1 MSRFEAVFPS
11 GWTGFRPHQLK
22 AMTAIHPAM
31 KVVKRDGS
39 LEDFDSK
46 RILNA
51 VLGAMG
57 ELGKADV
64 DAAVKVTD
72 EVVNILASRGVEKPH
87 VEEIQDLVELSLM
100 RHGLYDVAKAYITY
114 RKRREEERAEKRAI
128 LGVEPSRWTKK
139 ALSVNAVRLLASRYL
154 LRDEKGL
161 AETPEGMVY
170 RVASAIAVAEAQ
182 YDSRLVPLPQNF
194 LKNEYIL
201 RDLRRLLE
209 RCGRPQD
216 FVDNAIPEKVA
227 KTFDDFSRLMFNK
240 LFLPNSPTLFNAGTR
255 LGQLSACF
263 VLPIDDTL
271 AENNNGILPV
281 MQKTALI
288 FQTGGGVGINYSKLR
303 PEGDYVS
310 SSGGVASG
318 PVSFMSLVDKVADV
332 IKQGGRRRA
341 ANMGI
346 LEAWHPDIMKF
357 IKAKENGGF
366 ENFNISVMT
375 DQQFWTA
382 YYEGRQYSL
391 VNPRTGMKV
400 GEIDPRGLLSE
411 IAKQAWATGDPGLLF
426 KHHINRRNPLRKA
439 LGDIVCT
446 NPCGEQPLYPYESCN
461 LGSINLYEHVDRENR
476 RIDWEKLKNTVFT
489 AVRFLDDAIDVNRHP
504 FEELTTE
511 NLRHRRIGLGIM
523 GLADMLYALHTPYDS
538 EEGFRLMREVMEF
551 VSYHAYVAS
560 AELARERGSFQLFNV
575 SSYPE
580 GLLPVEG
587 FYNRQLWTLDWD
599 EVADMVAKGIR
610 NSHVTTV
617 APTGSISMIF
627 DVSAGLEPQFALV
640 YEKHVSVG
648 KFYYVDIELEKQL
661 KENGLYTPD
670 ILRKIAENGGSVI
683 GLDEIPEEMRAV
695 FVTAREIAWWDHL
708 RAQWEIQ
715 KWVDSSVS
723 KTINMPSWASVEDV
737 EKAYVTAEKIGV
749 KGITVFRDTSKG
761 AQVLHASPVKSVR
774 KAFNMT
780 AELFR
785 LGKESVLA

>member
-1 MSRFEAVFPS
+1 
-11 GWTGFRPHQLK
+11 LK

-31 KVVKRDGS
+31 RVIKRDGS
-39 LEDFDSK
+39 LEGFDDR
-46 RILNA
+46 RIYNA
-51 VLGAMG
+51 VLGAMR
-57 ELGKADV
+57 ELGRPDTE
-64 DAAVKVTD
+64 AAKKITN
-72 EVVNILASRGVEKPH
+72 EVVSILAEKGVETPH
-87 VEEIQDLVELSLM
+87 VEDIQDLVELSLM

-114 RKRREEERAEKRAI
+114 RKRREEERTEKKALL
-128 LGVEPSRWTKK
+128 LGTEPSRWTKK
-139 ALSVNAVRLLASRYL
+139 SLSVNAVRLLASRYL
-154 LRDEKGL
+154 LRDEKGFV
-161 AETPEGMVY
+161 ETPEGMVY
-170 RVASAIAVAEAQ
+170 RVASAIAVAEAP
-182 YDSRLVPLPQNF
+182 YDSRLVPAPENF
-194 LKNEYIL
+194 LINKYVRE
-201 RDLRRLLE
+201 DLRRLLE
-209 RCGRPQD
+209 KCGRPQD
-216 FVDNAIPEKVA
+216 FIDDAIPERVA
-227 KTFDDFSRLMFNK
+227 AAFNDFSRLMFERR
-240 LFLPNSPTLFNAGTR
+240 FLPNSPTLFNAGAR

-271 AENNNGILPV
+271 AENSNGILPI
-281 MQKTALI
+281 MQKAALI

-346 LEAWHPDIMKF
+346 LEAWHPDVLKF

-366 ENFNISVMT
+366 ENFNISVLT
-375 DQQFWTA
+375 DEEFWRC
-382 YYEGRQYSL
+382 YHEGGKYPL
-391 VNPRTGMKV
+391 INPRTGRKV
-400 GEIDPRGLLSE
+400 GEVDSRGLLAE
-411 IAKQAWATGDPGLLF
+411 IAKQAWSTGDPGLLF

-476 RIDWEKLKNTVFT
+476 RIDWEKLKKTVFT

-523 GLADMLYALHTPYDS
+523 GLADMLYALNIPYDS
-538 EEGFRLMREVMEF
+538 EEGFETMGRVMEF
-551 VSYHAYVAS
+551 IAYHAYMAS
-560 AELARERGSFQLFNV
+560 AQLARERGSFPLFNI

-580 GLLPVEG
+580 GLLPIEG
-587 FYNRQLWTLDWD
+587 FYNRQCNRQWTLDWD

-648 KFYYVDIELEKQL
+648 KFYYVDIELERQL
-661 KENGLYTPD
+661 RERGLYTPE
-670 ILRKIAENGGSVI
+670 ILRKIAENGGSVQ
-683 GLDEIPEEMRAV
+683 GLDEVPEDMQTV

-723 KTINMPSWASVEDV
+723 KTINMNSWASVEDV
-737 EKAYVTAEKIGV
+737 EKAYVTAEMIGV

-761 AQVLHASPVKSVR
+761 AQVLHAAPVKSAR
-774 KAFNMT
+774 KAFNT
-780 AELFR
+780 TPELFR